1 MNIGPIK
8 ALGLIGS
15 AIMAASSLSHTT
27 VASPE
32 VAPIVLS
39 TVNTPVL
46 IDTTPPVCDCKTGT
60 ICICG
65 SDCQCRQFQA
75 KPTQVS
81 KTHPPATPPAKAPVA
96 PARPTYTY
104 YYQQPQQSSC
114 GPGGCGSGG
123 RGLFGRRR

>member
-32 VAPIVLS
+32 AFKAAAVAPVIEQ
-39 TVNTPVL
+39 PAPL
-46 IDTTPPVCDCKTGT
+46 IQEIKVPEIIP
-60 ICICG
+60 
-65 SDCQCRQFQA
+65 
-75 KPTQVS
+75 VS
-81 KTHPPATPPAKAPVA
+81 KTQPPAAPPAKAPVA

-104 YYQQPQQSSC
+104 YYNQPQQSSC